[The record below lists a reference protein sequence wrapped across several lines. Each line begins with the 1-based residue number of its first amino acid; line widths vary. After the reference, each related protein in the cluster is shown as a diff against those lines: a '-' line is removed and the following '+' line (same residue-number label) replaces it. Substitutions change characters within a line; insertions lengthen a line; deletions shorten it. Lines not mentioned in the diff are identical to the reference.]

1 MQNINKFSVFV
12 IGTVVGFITSLRYV
26 KSKYASNYS
35 YQPGYQHEDSN
46 YFVLDKEFDKNLQLI
61 IATNPTCAS
70 CKDTKTMLE
79 QLNKHHV
86 SYRVIFYPTT
96 NVDIY
101 LGSYLHI
108 AKNSADLYA
117 WLENNQ
123 ELWQDMEN
131 IEQIFSLLRKHN
143 IIQTIP
149 KLTPLDYQNSLAY
162 ALLITQL
169 LKIQATPSYTIC
181 LTLAGDVSWQDIQPI
196 ILQMRQIYINLQKV
210 GKIV

>member
-1 MQNINKFSVFV
+1 MLV
-12 IGTVVGFITSLRYV
+12 IALF
-26 KSKYASNYS
+26 
-35 YQPGYQHEDSN
+35 
-46 YFVLDKEFDKNLQLI
+46 
-61 IATNPTCAS
+61 
-70 CKDTKTMLE
+70 
-79 QLNKHHV
+79 
-86 SYRVIFYPTT
+86 FYPTT

-149 KLTPLDYQNSLAY
+149 NLLPLDYQNSLC
-162 ALLITQL
+162 LCLINHSII
-169 LKIQATPSYTIC
+169 KIQATPSYTIC

-196 ILQMRQIYINLQKV
+196 ILQMRQIT
-210 GKIV
+210 